1 MGKTI
6 EKPLEWEHKGLVLG
20 MDEAGRGPMAGPV
33 AIAGVIF
40 KEGYHHKE
48 IYDSKKVSEKNR
60 EKLYKQIIQDAL
72 WYKIVFV
79 DEKTIDEKNIYRAC
93 QEAMFEIAKEARCDY
108 VLTDAMPLPNLDK
121 PYEAII
127 KGDQKSICIAAASI
141 LAKVSRDHYMMKLD
155 EMYPQ
160 YGFIRHKGYPTKE
173 HMKALEEYG
182 VLECHRK
189 SYGPVQEQ
197 LQIKLF

>member
-6 EKPLEWEHKGLVLG
+6 EHPLEWNFNGLTLG

-33 AIAGVIF
+33 VIAGVIF
-40 KEGYHHKE
+40 PKGYHHE
-48 IYDSKKVSEKNR
+48 MIYDSKKISEKNR
-60 EKLYKQIIQDAL
+60 EKLFKEIINDAI
-72 WYKIVFV
+72 WYKIIFV

-93 QEAMFEIAKEARCDY
+93 QDAMVEIATEANCAY
-108 VLTDAMPLPNLDK
+108 VLSDAMPLPGLNK
-121 PYEAII
+121 PYEAIV

-141 LAKVSRDHYMMKLD
+141 LAKVSRDHYMAKLD
-155 EMYPQ
+155 EMYPE
-160 YGFIRHKGYPTKE
+160 YGFKKHKGYPTKQ
-173 HMKALEEYG
+173 HMEALEKYG

-189 SYGPVQEQ
+189 SYGPVKAQ

>member
-6 EKPLEWEHKGLVLG
+6 EHPLEWDHQGLVLG

-40 KEGYHHKE
+40 PKGYHHE
-48 IYDSKKVSEKNR
+48 LIYDSKKVSEKNR
-60 EKLYKQIIQDAL
+60 EKLYKQIVKDAL
-72 WYKIVFV
+72 WYKIIMV

-93 QEAMFEIAKEARCDY
+93 QDAMFQIATEAKCAF
-108 VLTDAMPLPNLDK
+108 VLTDAMPLPCLDK
-121 PYEAII
+121 PFEAVV

-141 LAKVSRDHYMMKLD
+141 LAKVSRDHYMAKLD
-155 EMYPQ
+155 EMHPE
-160 YGFIRHKGYPTKE
+160 YGFINHKGYPTKQ

-182 VLECHRK
+182 VLDCHRK

-197 LQIKLF
+197 LQVRLF